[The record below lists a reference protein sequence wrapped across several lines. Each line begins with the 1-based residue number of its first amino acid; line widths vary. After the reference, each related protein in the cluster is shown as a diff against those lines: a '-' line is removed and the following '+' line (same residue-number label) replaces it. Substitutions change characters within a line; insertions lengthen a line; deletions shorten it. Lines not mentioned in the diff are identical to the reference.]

1 MLPYNKVDINARVDS
16 EVGNF
21 LDHAGW
27 AVNVND
33 SLMNSHFESVPGF
46 GTLSAGG
53 LSGGDVKDLSGDAD
67 GTSGFVTL
75 VL

>member
-21 LDHAGW
+21 LDNAGG
-27 AVNVND
+27 AVNIND
-33 SLMNSHFESVPGF
+33 PLMNSHFESVPGF
-46 GTLSAGG
+46 GALTARSLSC
-53 LSGGDVKDLSGDAD
+53 GDVEDLGGDAD
-67 GTSGFVTL
+67 GTSGFITL